1 MSDLDKAVIFG
12 ADFAEFC
19 RAMTKVI
26 QEAPPDVRA
35 QLREIRRNSFAAFGF
50 DGAFERLN
58 GKTVSQILAGYEPGK
73 AQMMAAFELD
83 GIRVRLFD
91 APSNLRESPEPT

>member
-1 MSDLDKAVIFG
+1 MSDVNEAVIFG
-12 ADFAEFC
+12 TDFAEFC

-26 QEAPPDVRA
+26 QEAPPDVKA

-73 AQMMAAFELD
+73 AQMIAAIEVD
-83 GIRVRLFD
+83 GIRVRLLD
-91 APSNLRESPEPT
+91 APGNLRESQEPT